1 MAKSL
6 SKKNKIIILSAA
18 AVIVIAA
25 VVMLALYFGTD
36 IFKSADN
43 TPAECAHVYVAVVS
57 VYDRPATYDE
67 EGRQLMVCSRCGKSY
82 VAVIP
87 RLKRAPGANAPDYI
101 PLLTTPYLVE
111 EGSALGEIAA
121 KFFTPGWSFAADE
134 ETVVGAVGTS
144 AEYEVVFRSAEEG
157 YEEVNAVVTLTVVSA
172 E

>member
-43 TPAECAHVYVAVVS
+43 TPAECAHVYVAVES

-82 VAVIP
+82 VAVVP
-87 RLKRAPGANAPDYI
+87 RLERAPGANAPDYI